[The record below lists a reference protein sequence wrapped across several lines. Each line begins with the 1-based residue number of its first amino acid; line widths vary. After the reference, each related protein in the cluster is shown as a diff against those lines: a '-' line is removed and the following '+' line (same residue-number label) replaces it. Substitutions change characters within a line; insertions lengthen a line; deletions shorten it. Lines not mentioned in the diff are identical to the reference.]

1 MNYEET
7 LHELGKRIH
16 FARVNM
22 DMRQVDFARRAAISP
37 LTLSRAERGL
47 PIATNTLLRILS
59 QIPEAGSVLELL
71 LPAVV
76 ISPIAMQKL
85 KSEQPLRVRKKQK
98 PLKKFRPK

>member
-22 DMRQVDFARRAAISP
+22 EMRQVDFARRAAISP

-59 QIPEAGSVLELL
+59 QIPEARSVLDL

>member
-22 DMRQVDFARRAAISP
+22 DMRQVDLARRAAISP

-59 QIPEAGSVLELL
+59 QIPEAGSVLDL

-85 KSEQPLRVRKKQK
+85 KNEQPLRVRKKQK
-98 PLKKFRPK
+98 ALKKFRPK